1 MLNILKN
8 FPILHHYFTS
18 FLLKTKLANQSYT
31 ELLTITGS
39 FEILGKCN
47 CSDIDCATVYM
58 KRDLTTEDGYVEV
71 FSFNKGLTVLYIDA
85 DGSME
90 FESLNYDAYPY
101 VQEVNCFFEHNQTPK
116 STDIEAQAIVDDYFS
131 DLEIEEIIYLEID
144 L

>member
-39 FEILGKCN
+39 FEVTGKCN
-47 CSDIDCATVYM
+47 CSDLDCATVYM
-58 KRDLTTEDGYVEV
+58 KRDQTTEDDFVEV
-71 FSFNKGLTVLYIDA
+71 FSFNKGLTVLHMDA
-85 DGSME
+85 DGSIE
-90 FESLNYDAYPY
+90 LESLNYDGYPY
-101 VQEVNCFFEHNQTPK
+101 VQEVNHFFENNQIPK
-116 STDIEAQAIVDDYFS
+116 STDAEAQAIVDNYFL
-131 DLEIEEIIYLEID
+131 DLEIEEIIYLEVD